1 MPHGTAP
8 PTPPGIVMPGIRGTA
23 DMNLGRPELT
33 GRTAPGPEGDLAK
46 AILSRCNNSFSAT
59 FDKRLRLPQSSLV
72 WAWICSWLGIPLSH
86 LRSCWRRH
94 EAPRIPSKH
103 ASFAAMLGA
112 HQPLSVP
119 IVVDRSRIAPR
130 DRWVNPEAAF
140 RD

>member
-1 MPHGTAP
+1 
-8 PTPPGIVMPGIRGTA
+8 MPGIRATA
-23 DMNLGRPELT
+23 DTDLGWPEPT
-33 GRTAPGPEGDLAK
+33 RRTALDPKETLPKG
-46 AILSRCNNSFSAT
+46 SRRDATIASA
-59 FDKRLRLPQSSLV
+59 LRSTRGSACPQSSLV
-72 WAWICSWLGIPLSH
+72 WAWICSWLGIRLAH
-86 LRSCWRRH
+86 LRSCRRRH